1 MYMNS
6 HLKQMLFK
14 PVNYYVIGILLLAI
28 VYAVF
33 SLQNETSLP
42 SISTWLLGSFAM
54 LLVWQF
60 GVRMPYL
67 GMISMERLVQF
78 HLLLTLPI
86 AETLLISTT
95 ASLIMPFINKTY
107 RMNSYHIAT
116 VRALNN
122 LAMNT
127 IMLLTVDW
135 ILRLWLSLPLTALD
149 SLSVKV
155 IMFAAVVM
163 QIINILMIYMYFLL
177 DRKKVSKLFTPAY
190 LFADFIYIPAGVLSA
205 LLWQADNPIT
215 FYLFCGFMVVLLFSF
230 YGFNR
235 RSNPQEAAF
244 PQAGTEYPTNFLEV
258 DQVTAAIKTRCDQ
271 LFNAQA
277 LLLLQLAG
285 EGHIKSLLLDDE
297 KISQKDLEAIM
308 LAINTKEEMD
318 FGQLKIN
325 AGIVNYMTALFKDHS
340 GVFARL
346 LLIRFNNQAF
356 MVSDL
361 NLLRLFVQRYRPGLS
376 YALTFAALSE
386 YKNNLEEKVKERTRQ
401 LEVVNQEKSELVEK
415 LKMISKTD
423 ALSKL
428 YNRRYFDA
436 LMKHY
441 TDKPPTQLAL
451 AILDIDHFKQV
462 NDTHGHDT
470 GDLVIQYMAQII
482 KSWSEDGT
490 TLFRYGGE
498 EFVVLMKDKD
508 INQAEQTLTE
518 LLNQVR
524 TYQWSKLKL
533 NDSLTVSIGLAH
545 YPASALNQLF
555 ELADTALYQA
565 KSNGRNQLVVS
576 SH

>member
-441 TDKPPTQLAL
+441 TDKPPAQLAL